1 MDIRIIHLPSGGVA
15 ETHGNLVRLTTPSS
29 GALAADRVTRSQIQA
44 ATAAEAEIAVGRR
57 LVLGLWSLTTA
68 GARTMAFPALE
79 V

>member
-29 GALAADRVTRSQIQA
+29 GALAADRVTRSQVQA
-44 ATAAEAEIAVGRR
+44 ATVAEAEIAVGRR
-57 LVLGLWSLTTA
+57 LILGLWSLTTG
-68 GARTMAFPALE
+68 GARTMASLALE

>member
-29 GALAADRVTRSQIQA
+29 GALAADRVTRSQVQA
-44 ATAAEAEIAVGRR
+44 ATVAEAEFAVGRR

-68 GARTMAFPALE
+68 GARTMASLALE